1 MYESEWNINE
11 DQPTMVLYYASVS
24 SPGASLSYVISKSHD
39 LSASSLTKDG
49 FFSTYLLYPVIL
61 PVTGV

>member
-1 MYESEWNINE
+1 ML
-11 DQPTMVLYYASVS
+11 LYYDSVS
-24 SPGASLSYVISKSHD
+24 SPSASWSYVISKSHD

-49 FFSTYLLYPVIL
+49 LFSTYVLYPVIL